1 MGLKEWLFGE
11 EEKQPKALKETKD
24 FELLTRNGTLNVRYY
39 NNAYENAIVRS
50 AVEAKA
56 QHIAKLKVELQGSAK
71 PKLKSR
77 LKHYPNG
84 FMTWPQF
91 LARCSTILDLTN
103 NLFIIPVKNENMETI
118 GFFPVLPEKV
128 KLVEDKKGH
137 YWLKYQFDNRK
148 YGAARFDECAYL
160 VKHQYK
166 SDLFGETN
174 DALKPTM
181 DLIAVQEASIKSAVE
196 SSNNYRFLATVGNF
210 TDPEDLAEER
220 QRFTEYNL
228 KGENRDGVLLFPNTY
243 TDVKELTGKYYTVD
257 TEQMEFIKTNVFDY
271 FGINEEIIQGKATSA
286 QLDAFFNLAIEP
298 FAIALSEAMSRA
310 IYTDEERAYGNH
322 VYVNANRLQY
332 MSVSEKVNMAQQ
344 LGDRGVLTINEI
356 RELFNYAPIENG
368 DVAVIRGEYY
378 TVNDKL
384 GQEPT
389 QEETPLE
396 TAENGSESEGNTDE
410 QN

>member
-11 EEKQPKALKETKD
+11 DEKQPKMLKETKD
-24 FELLTRNGTLNVRYY
+24 FELLTRRSSVSIKYY
-39 NNAYENAIVRS
+39 NHAYENALVRS

-56 QHIAKLKVELQGSAK
+56 QHISKLKVELQGSAK
-71 PKLKSR
+71 PKLKTR
-77 LKHYPNG
+77 LRYYPNS
-84 FMTWPQF
+84 FMTWAQF
-91 LARCSTILDLTN
+91 LARCSTILDMTN
-103 NLFIIPVKNENMETI
+103 NLFIIPVKNDYLETI
-118 GFFPVLPEKV
+118 GFFPVLPHKV
-128 KLVEDKKGH
+128 KLVQDKRGK
-137 YWLKYQFDNRK
+137 YWLKYEFEKGK

-160 VKHQYK
+160 VKHQYEN
-166 SDLFGETN
+166 DLFGSDNE
-174 DALKPTM
+174 ALRPTM

-196 SSNNYRFLATVGNF
+196 NSNNYRFLATVGNF

-243 TDVKELTGKYYTVD
+243 TDVKELNGKYYTVD
-257 TEQMEFIKTNVFDY
+257 TEQMNFINTNVFDY
-271 FGINEEIIQGKATSA
+271 FGINEDIIQGKATSA

-298 FAIALSEAMSRA
+298 FAIALSEALSRA

-378 TVNDKL
+378 TVDEKL
-384 GQEPT
+384 GEEPT
-389 QEETPLE
+389 QEETTQE
-396 TAENGSESEGNTDE
+396 TAENEPESEG
-410 QN
+410 QNE

>member
-24 FELLTRNGTLNVRYY
+24 FELLTRRGELNIHNY
-39 NNAYENAIVRS
+39 NNAYENALVRS

-56 QHIAKLKVELQGSAK
+56 QHISKLKVELQGSAK
-71 PKLKSR
+71 PKLKNK
-77 LKHYPNG
+77 LKHYPNS
-84 FMTWPQF
+84 FMTWNQF
-91 LARCSTILDLTN
+91 LARCSTILDMTN
-103 NLFIIPVKNENMETI
+103 NLFIIPVKDERMETV
-118 GFFPVLPEKV
+118 GYFPVLPSKV
-128 KLVEDKKGH
+128 KLVQDKRGK
-137 YWLKYQFDNRK
+137 YWLKYRFDNNQV
-148 YGAARFDECAYL
+148 GAAKFDECAYL

-166 SDLFGETN
+166 NDLFGETN
-174 DALKPTM
+174 DALNPTM

-257 TEQMEFIKTNVFDY
+257 TEQMAFIKTNVFDY
-271 FGINEEIIQGKATSA
+271 FGINEDIIQGKATSA

-298 FAIALSEAMSRA
+298 FAIALSEALSRA

-332 MSVSEKVNMAQQ
+332 MSVQEKVNMAQQ

-384 GQEPT
+384 GEEPT
-389 QEETPLE
+389 QEETTQE
-396 TAENGSESEGNTDE
+396 TAENEPESEG
-410 QN
+410 QNE